1 MTDYL
6 HITLMTTY
14 KQYLIGGLF
23 AVFFAHILQAQDY
36 TYPFF
41 NPELSISE
49 RVDDLISRMT
59 VEEKIGQMLYN
70 APAIERLGV
79 PEYNW
84 WNECL
89 HGVARNGRATVFP
102 QAIGMA
108 AAWDVDM
115 MQRIGEAISN
125 EGRAKYNAFSSNGH
139 RERYQGLTFWTPNV
153 NIFRDPRWGRGQETY
168 GEDPYLTSRI
178 GVAFV
183 KGLQGDHP
191 RYLKSAAMAK
201 HYAVHNGPE
210 ESRHVFDAQVSM
222 KDLWETYLPAF
233 EALVVE
239 ADVEG
244 VMGAYNRVNGEV
256 ANAHPYL
263 MQEILRKKWGF
274 DGYFVSD
281 CWAIVDFYNGHNVV
295 ETAAQAAAKAVE
307 AGCNLNCGNTF
318 PNLSQSLEE
327 GLTTEAT
334 LDRNLRELLPT
345 RFRLGLFD
353 PQGMN
358 PFDHIGPEYIRH
370 PDHVKLAKEAAIKS
384 MVLLKNE
391 NQTLPIKKDIGS
403 VFVTGP
409 TATHIQAMLAN
420 YYGVSEDVST
430 FLEGVVG
437 KVSPH
442 TRVMYSQGAL
452 MDEKNRNPMDWF
464 SEYATETD
472 VTIACMGISQLIEGE
487 EGESIAS
494 RSKGDRENIGLPESQ
509 LEFLQLIRS
518 KAKKLVV
525 IITSGSAVSI
535 PEVYEMADAVIYAW
549 YPGEQGGKAAADL
562 LFGDAVPSGRL
573 PVTVVNSLED
583 LPPFEDY
590 ALTNRTYRYL
600 ETAPQFPFGFGLSY
614 TTFAYGDLQL
624 SKRQINSGESI
635 EVSLTVTNTGEYKG
649 DEVVQL
655 YLSDDKA
662 SVEVP
667 QQALKGFQRVSL
679 WPGASKTVYFTLTPE
694 MMEMINAK
702 GEGVIEPGSFT
713 IHVGGSSP
721 STRLEE
727 LGNIPMV
734 KAVFEVK

>member
-1 MTDYL
+1 MKSRRF
-6 HITLMTTY
+6 TLFLGICLLFIGKSLFSQNY
-14 KQYLIGGLF
+14 K
-23 AVFFAHILQAQDY
+23 
-36 TYPFF
+36 YPFL
-41 NPELSISE
+41 NPELSIE
-49 RVDDLISRMT
+49 DRVDDLISRMT
-59 VEEKIGQMLYN
+59 VEEKIGQMMYN

-108 AAWDVDM
+108 AAWDTEM
-115 MQRIGEAISN
+115 MQRIGEAISD
-125 EGRAKYNAFSSNGH
+125 EARAKYNVFSANGH

-178 GVAFV
+178 GVAYV

-210 ESRHVFDAQVSM
+210 ESRHVFDAQVSR

-263 MQEILRKKWGF
+263 MNEVLRKKWGF

-295 ETAAQAAAKAVE
+295 ETPAQAAAKAVE
-307 AGCNLNCGNTF
+307 AGCNLNCGSTF
-318 PNLSQSLEE
+318 PNLTQSLEE

-334 LDRNLRELLPT
+334 LDRNLKQLLPT

-353 PQGMN
+353 PIGKN

-370 PDHVKLAKEAAIKS
+370 PDHIALAKEAATKS

-391 NQTLPIKKDIGS
+391 ENTLPLDKEVGS
-403 VFVTGP
+403 IFVTGP

-430 FLEGVVG
+430 FLEGIVG

-442 TRVMYSQGAL
+442 TRISYSQGAL
-452 MDEKNRNPMDWF
+452 LDEKNRNPMDWF
-464 SEYATETD
+464 SENAAETD
-472 VTIACMGISQLIEGE
+472 VTIACLGISQLIEGE

-494 RSKGDRENIGLPESQ
+494 RHKGDRQDIGLPDSQ
-509 LEFLQLIRS
+509 IEFLKVIRE

-525 IITSGSAVSI
+525 IITAGSAVSI
-535 PEVYEMADAVIYAW
+535 PEVYELADAVLYAW
-549 YPGEQGGKAAADL
+549 YPGEQGGHAAADL
-562 LFGDAVPSGRL
+562 MFGDAIPSGRL
-573 PVTVVNSLED
+573 PVTVVNSIED

-600 ETAPQFPFGFGLSY
+600 EKEPQFPFGFGLSY
-614 TTFAYGDLQL
+614 TTFSYGDLQL
-624 SKRQINSGESI
+624 SKDQISAGESI
-635 EVSLTVTNTGEYKG
+635 ELSLTVTNTGPYRGE
-649 DEVVQL
+649 EVVQL
-655 YLSDDKA
+655 YLSDDEA

-667 QQALKGFQRVSL
+667 QHALKGFQRVSL
-679 WPGASKTVYFTLTPE
+679 WPGASQRVQFTLTPE
-694 MMEMINAK
+694 MMEMINNE
-702 GEGVIEPGSFT
+702 GEGIIEPGSFT
-713 IHVGGSSP
+713 VHVGGASP
-721 STRLEE
+721 STRLKA
-727 LGNIPMV
+727 LGNIPMAKV
-734 KAVFEVK
+734 GFEVQ